1 MTSKHRTNN
10 FKESLFFV
18 VRSTNPPLG
27 VGGVWLP
34 LKLLGL
40 LAISLKLLDF
50 RGEKQILSAAGDFWG
65 ILVSPQAF
73 LLTKTGILFRKA
85 PAAGTNINIR

>member
-1 MTSKHRTNN
+1 MVTVEHRTIN

-18 VRSTNPPLG
+18 VRSTNPPWG
-27 VGGVWLP
+27 WGGVWLP

-50 RGEKQILSAAGDFWG
+50 REKTDFKRRRRFLGDFSKSTS
-65 ILVSPQAF
+65 IS
-73 LLTKTGILFRKA
+73 
-85 PAAGTNINIR
+85 INKNRHTFSKRACGGH